1 LEFAGRRKKDTMTGI
16 LQLLNSRSHR
26 RGLHIKAR
34 HGSSRHLRIEAL
46 EQRAM
51 LTTTAT
57 HFEVIVPSSI
67 MPGVAFDVTVKA
79 IDASNN
85 VVDGYTGTVHFSST
99 DVTAMVPADTTQ
111 TTGTGTYSA
120 AFNTPGNWTIT
131 VMDAANNI
139 MGTSNS
145 VAVATTAATTTT
157 VTATPNPSAVGQAV
171 KFTAT
176 VSSDPASGTP
186 TGSVQ
191 FLIDGANFGSAV
203 ALGAGGVATIT
214 DSALSVGTHTV
225 TAVYSGDSAHSASTS
240 DPLTQT
246 VLSVEQQVQN
256 LKDQIA
262 TLGLNK
268 GNTNSLDV
276 KLNLKGN
283 HGDIGKVGA
292 FIHEVKA
299 LTKAHKISQANAD
312 MLISEADGLLISLR
326 FVESTAAATHGNG
339 HGNGQAKHHA

>member
-1 LEFAGRRKKDTMTGI
+1 
-16 LQLLNSRSHR
+16 
-26 RGLHIKAR
+26 
-34 HGSSRHLRIEAL
+34 
-46 EQRAM
+46 M

-57 HFEVIVPSSI
+57 HFEVLVPASI
-67 MPGVAFDVTVKA
+67 MPGVAFDVTVQA
-79 IDASNN
+79 LDASNN
-85 VVDGYTGTVHFSST
+85 PVPNYTGTVHFSST
-99 DVTAMVPADTTQ
+99 DGMAMLPADTTQ

-139 MGTSNS
+139 SGTSAS

-157 VTATPNPSAVGQAV
+157 ITSTPNPSALGQTV
-171 KFTAT
+171 TFTAT
-176 VSSDPASGTP
+176 VSTDPTSGTP

-191 FLIDGANFGSAV
+191 FIIDGANFGSAV
-203 ALGAGGVATIT
+203 ALGAGGSASIT
-214 DSALSVGTHTV
+214 DSALSVGTHTI
-225 TAVYSGDSAHSASTS
+225 TATYSGDATHGGSTS

-246 VLSVEQQVQN
+246 VLSVEQQVQMIQG
-256 LKDQIA
+256 QIA

-299 LTKAHKISQANAD
+299 MTKAHKISQAESD
-312 MLISEADGLLISLR
+312 MLISEANGLLISLR
-326 FVESTAAATHGNG
+326 FVESTAANG
-339 HGNGQAKHHA
+339 HGKGQAKHA

>member
-1 LEFAGRRKKDTMTGI
+1 MTGI
-16 LQLLNSRSHR
+16 LELLNSRSHH
-26 RGLHIKAR
+26 RGLQIRAR
-34 HGSSRHLRIEAL
+34 RASGRQLRIEAL

-57 HFEVIVPSSI
+57 HFEVLVPSST
-67 MPGVAFDVTVKA
+67 MPGVAFDVTVRA
-79 IDASNN
+79 LDASNN
-85 VVDGYTGTVHFSST
+85 LVPGYTGTVHFSST
-99 DVTAMVPADTTQ
+99 DNTAMLPDDTTQ

-120 AFNTPGNWTIT
+120 AFNTAGNWTIT

-139 MGTSNS
+139 SGTSTL
-145 VAVATTAATTTT
+145 VAAATTAATTTT
-157 VTATPNPSAVGQAV
+157 ISATPNPSALGQSV
-171 KFTAT
+171 KLTAT
-176 VSSDPASGTP
+176 VSTDPASGTP

-191 FLIDGANFGSAV
+191 FIIDGANFGSAV

-225 TAVYSGDSAHSASTS
+225 TAVYSGDTTHTASTS

-268 GNTNSLDV
+268 GNTNALTV

-292 FIHEVKA
+292 FIHQVKA
-299 LTKAHKISQANAD
+299 FGKTGKISQANAD
-312 MLISEADGLLISLR
+312 MLISEANGLLISLR
-326 FVESTAAATHGNG
+326 FVESTAAATHG
-339 HGNGQAKHHA
+339 HGNKHHA

>member
-1 LEFAGRRKKDTMTGI
+1 MTGI
-16 LQLLNSRSHR
+16 LQLLNSRSRH
-26 RGLHIKAR
+26 RGLHLRAR
-34 HGSSRHLRIEAL
+34 RASGRQLRIEAL

-57 HFEVIVPSSI
+57 HFEVLVPASI
-67 MPGVAFDVTVKA
+67 MPGVAFDVTVQA
-79 IDASNN
+79 LDASNN
-85 VVDGYTGTVHFSST
+85 PVPNYTGTVHFSST
-99 DVTAMVPADTTQ
+99 DGMAMLPADTTQ

-139 MGTSNS
+139 SGTSAS

-157 VTATPNPSAVGQAV
+157 ITSTPNPSALGQTV
-171 KFTAT
+171 TFTAT
-176 VSSDPASGTP
+176 VSTDPTSGTP

-191 FLIDGANFGSAV
+191 FIIDGANFGSAV
-203 ALGAGGVATIT
+203 ALGAGGSASIT
-214 DSALSVGTHTV
+214 DSALSVGTHTI
-225 TAVYSGDSAHSASTS
+225 TATYSGDATHGGSTS

-246 VLSVEQQVQN
+246 VLSVEQQVQMIQG
-256 LKDQIA
+256 QIA

-299 LTKAHKISQANAD
+299 MTKAHKISQAESD
-312 MLISEADGLLISLR
+312 MLISEANGLLISLR
-326 FVESTAAATHGNG
+326 FVESTAANG
-339 HGNGQAKHHA
+339 HGKGQAKHA

>member
-1 LEFAGRRKKDTMTGI
+1 
-16 LQLLNSRSHR
+16 
-26 RGLHIKAR
+26 
-34 HGSSRHLRIEAL
+34 
-46 EQRAM
+46 M
-51 LTTTAT
+51 LTTAT
-57 HFEVIVPSSI
+57 HFEVLVPANT
-67 MPGVAFDVTVKA
+67 MPGVAFDVTVHA
-79 IDASNN
+79 LDASNN
-85 VVDGYTGTVHFSST
+85 LVPNYTGTVHFTST
-99 DVTAMVPADTTQ
+99 DVTAMLPADTTQ

-139 MGTSNS
+139 SGTSAS

-157 VTATPNPSAVGQAV
+157 ITSAPNPSPLGQAV
-171 KFTAT
+171 TFTAT
-176 VSSDPASGTP
+176 VSTDPTSGTP

-191 FLIDGANFGSAV
+191 FVIDGANFGSAV

-225 TAVYSGDSAHSASTS
+225 TATYSGDATHAGSTS

-246 VLSVEQQVQN
+246 VLSVQQQVQMIQG
-256 LKDQIA
+256 QIA

-312 MLISEADGLLISLR
+312 MLTSEANGLLISLR
-326 FVESTAAATHGNG
+326 FVESTAAAHGNG
-339 HGNGQAKHHA
+339 KGQAKHA

>member
-1 LEFAGRRKKDTMTGI
+1 
-16 LQLLNSRSHR
+16 
-26 RGLHIKAR
+26 
-34 HGSSRHLRIEAL
+34 
-46 EQRAM
+46 M

-57 HFEVIVPSSI
+57 HFEVLVPASI
-67 MPGVAFDVTVKA
+67 MPGVAFDVTVQA
-79 IDASNN
+79 LDASNN
-85 VVDGYTGTVHFSST
+85 PVPNYTGTVHFSST
-99 DVTAMVPADTTQ
+99 DGMAMLPADTTQ

-139 MGTSNS
+139 SGTSAS

-157 VTATPNPSAVGQAV
+157 ITSTPNPSALGQTV
-171 KFTAT
+171 TFTAT
-176 VSSDPASGTP
+176 VSTDPTSGTP

-191 FLIDGANFGSAV
+191 FIIDGANFGSAV
-203 ALGAGGVATIT
+203 ALGAGGSASIT
-214 DSALSVGTHTV
+214 DSALSVGTHTI
-225 TAVYSGDSAHSASTS
+225 TATYSGDATHGGSTS

-246 VLSVEQQVQN
+246 VLSVEQQVQMIQG
-256 LKDQIA
+256 QIA

-299 LTKAHKISQANAD
+299 MTKAHKISQAESD
-312 MLISEADGLLISLR
+312 MLISEANGLLISLR
-326 FVESTAAATHGNG
+326 FVESTAAHG
-339 HGNGQAKHHA
+339 HGKGQAKHA

>member
-1 LEFAGRRKKDTMTGI
+1 MTGI

-26 RGLHIKAR
+26 RGSHIKAR
-34 HGSSRHLRIEAL
+34 RASGRQLSIEAL

-57 HFEVIVPSSI
+57 HFEVLVPSTAT
-67 MPGVAFDVTVKA
+67 PGVAFDVTVRA
-79 IDASNN
+79 LDASNN
-85 VVDGYTGTVHFSST
+85 LVSDYTGTVHFSST
-99 DVTAMVPADTTQ
+99 DVTAMLPADATQ
-111 TTGTGTYSA
+111 TIGTGTYSA
-120 AFNTPGNWTIT
+120 AFNTAGNWTIT

-157 VTATPNPSAVGQAV
+157 LSATPNPSALGQLV
-171 KFTAT
+171 TFTAT

-186 TGSVQ
+186 TGTVQ
-191 FLIDGANFGSAV
+191 FLIDNAAFGSPV
-203 ALGAGGVATIT
+203 TLSGGVAKIT
-214 DSALSVGTHTV
+214 DSALSVGTHTI
-225 TAVYSGDSAHSASTS
+225 TATYSGDATHAASTS
-240 DPLTQT
+240 APFTQT

-268 GNTNSLDV
+268 GNTNALDV

-292 FIHEVKA
+292 FIHQVKA
-299 LTKAHKISQANAD
+299 FAKTGKISQANAD
-312 MLISEADGLLISLR
+312 MLISEANGLLISLR
-326 FVESTAAATHGNG
+326 FVESTAAVTHGNG
-339 HGNGQAKHHA
+339 HANGHAKHHA

>member
-1 LEFAGRRKKDTMTGI
+1 MTRI
-16 LQLLNSRSHR
+16 LQLLNSRSHH
-26 RGLHIKAR
+26 RGLHLRAR
-34 HGSSRHLRIEAL
+34 RPSSRQLRIEAL

-51 LTTTAT
+51 LTTAT
-57 HFEVIVPSSI
+57 HFEVLVPASI
-67 MPGVAFDVTVKA
+67 MPGVTFDVTVRA
-79 IDASNN
+79 LDASNN
-85 VVDGYTGTVHFSST
+85 LVPDYTGTVHFSST

-120 AFNTPGNWTIT
+120 AFNTAGNWTIS
-131 VMDAANNI
+131 VMDAANGI
-139 MGTSNS
+139 SGTSTS

-157 VTATPNPSAVGQAV
+157 LTSTPNPSALGQAV

-176 VSSDPASGTP
+176 VSTDPASGTP

-191 FLIDGANFGSAV
+191 FVIDGANFGSAV

-214 DSALSVGTHTV
+214 DSALSVGAHTV
-225 TAVYSGDSAHSASTS
+225 TAVYSGDTTHASSTS
-240 DPLTQT
+240 ATLTQT
-246 VLSVEQQVQN
+246 VLSVEQQVQMIQG
-256 LKDQIA
+256 QIA

-276 KLNLKGN
+276 KLHLKGN
-283 HGDIGKVGA
+283 HGDLGKVGA

-312 MLISEADGLLISLR
+312 MLTSEANGLLISLR
-326 FVESTAAATHGNG
+326 FVESTAAQHGK
-339 HGNGQAKHHA
+339 GQAKQA

>member
-1 LEFAGRRKKDTMTGI
+1 MTGI
-16 LQLLNSRSHR
+16 LQLLNSRSHH
-26 RGLHIKAR
+26 RGSHIKAR
-34 HGSSRHLRIEAL
+34 RSSSRQLRIEAL

-57 HFEVIVPSSI
+57 HFEVLVPTTA
-67 MPGVAFDVTVKA
+67 MPGVGFDITVRA
-79 IDASNN
+79 LDAVNQL
-85 VVDGYTGTVHFSST
+85 VDNYSGNVHFSTT
-99 DVTAMVPADTTQ
+99 DAAGTVPADATQ
-111 TTGTGTYSA
+111 TTGTGGYMA
-120 AFNTPGNWTIT
+120 ILNTVGSWTIS
-131 VMDAANNI
+131 VMDAINGI
-139 MGTSNS
+139 SGTSAPI
-145 VAVATTAATTTT
+145 AVATTAATTTT
-157 VTATPNPSAVGQAV
+157 ISSTPNPSALGQTV
-171 KFTAT
+171 TFTAT

-191 FLIDGANFGSAV
+191 FIIDGANFGSAV
-203 ALGAGGVATIT
+203 ALGAGGVASIS

-225 TAVYSGDSAHSASTS
+225 TATYSGDSTHAGSTS
-240 DPLTQT
+240 AALTQT

-283 HGDIGKVGA
+283 HGDIGKVRA

-299 LTKAHKISQANAD
+299 LTKAGKINQADSD
-312 MLISEADGLLISLR
+312 MLISEANGLLISLR
-326 FVESTAAATHGNG
+326 FVESTATVTHGNG
-339 HGNGQAKHHA
+339 HANGHAQHHA

>member
-1 LEFAGRRKKDTMTGI
+1 MTGI
-16 LQLLNSRSHR
+16 LELLNSRPRH
-26 RGLHIKAR
+26 RGLQIKRRASGR
-34 HGSSRHLRIEAL
+34 QLRIEAL

-57 HFEVIVPSSI
+57 HFEVLVPPSV
-67 MPGVAFDVTVKA
+67 MPGVAFDVTVNA
-79 IDASNN
+79 LDASNN
-85 VVDGYTGTVHFSST
+85 VVAGYTGQVHFSST
-99 DVTAMVPADTTQ
+99 DVTAMLPDDTTQ

-139 MGTSNS
+139 SGTSTL
-145 VAVATTAATTTT
+145 VAAATTAATTT
-157 VTATPNPSAVGQAV
+157 VISATPNPSALGQSV

-176 VSSDPASGTP
+176 VSTDPASGTP

-191 FLIDGANFGSAV
+191 FIIDGANFGSAV
-203 ALGAGGVATIT
+203 ALSAGGVATIT

-225 TAVYSGDSAHSASTS
+225 TAVYSGDSTHTASTS

-292 FIHEVKA
+292 FIHEVRA
-299 LTKAHKISQANAD
+299 LTKAGKISQANAD
-312 MLISEADGLLISLR
+312 MLISEANGLLISLR
-326 FVESTAAATHGNG
+326 FVESTVAAHG
-339 HGNGQAKHHA
+339 HGHGQDKHHA